1 MNPPRSEN
9 SKSFPIS
16 TPGAEMKTAYKQWS
30 QVLGLALLP
39 THFVPL
45 SRSLL
50 PSETLVS
57 SSVNSSPSKAQ
68 WFTPVIA

>member
-1 MNPPRSEN
+1 
-9 SKSFPIS
+9 
-16 TPGAEMKTAYKQWS
+16 MKIAYKQWS

-45 SRSLL
+45 STKV
-50 PSETLVS
+50 PSEALVS
-57 SSVNSSPSKAQ
+57 SSVNSSLSKAQ